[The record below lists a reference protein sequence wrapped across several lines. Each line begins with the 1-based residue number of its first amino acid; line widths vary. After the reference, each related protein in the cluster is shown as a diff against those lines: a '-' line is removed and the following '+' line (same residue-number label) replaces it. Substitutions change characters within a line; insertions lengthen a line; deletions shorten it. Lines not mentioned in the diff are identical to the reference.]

1 MSSRFI
7 IKTKIEY
14 TMTRVTCIVVALCC
28 SICAF
33 AQNEGEDNG
42 FVVDKIIAKVD
53 NYIVIKSEL
62 ERAYQDYL
70 TNGGSQSQEAKCQ
83 YLAML
88 VRNKLMLAKA
98 EIDSVVVLDA
108 EVDMNTQNRMDM
120 ILAQS
125 GRTVDELEALYGKTM
140 EQVRLELREQIRE
153 QMIVSRMEE
162 ELTKEIVVTPSDVKK
177 FFNKI
182 PKDSLPYFS
191 ASVEVAQIVK
201 IAKVNE
207 AQENETKGE
216 LISIR
221 NRILAGEDFSK
232 LAKEYSDDP
241 SVIQNGGE
249 MGWSGRG
256 RMVPEYEAMAF
267 KLKPNEISMPF
278 KSPFGIHIMQL
289 IERRGNEY
297 NSRHI
302 LMSPKPSQEDLNAA
316 KLYLDSVR
324 ILIVNDSIKFQTA
337 AKEYSDDVNTK
348 GNGGFFSDR
357 DGGQQLTVDELDPI
371 VFFKLD
377 SMKVGEVSE
386 PITYRTDDGK
396 DAVRILFYKARIA
409 PHQASLEQDWT
420 KIQAATL
427 NEKKERILEK
437 WFQKARLDVF
447 INIDPTYDYCGLL
460 AER

>member
-1 MSSRFI
+1 MKFTSMHWIKMNSRFI
-7 IKTKIEY
+7 TKKKIEY
-14 TMTRVTCIVVALCC
+14 TMARVTCLVVALCL
-28 SICAF
+28 SIGAF

-70 TNGGSQSQEAKCQ
+70 TNGGTQSQEAKCQ

-125 GRTVDELEALYGKTM
+125 GKTPDELETLYGKTL

-153 QMIVSRMEE
+153 QMIVSKMED
-162 ELTKEIVVTPSDVKK
+162 ELTKGILVTPSEVKK
-177 FFNKI
+177 FFNRI

-207 AQENETKGE
+207 AQENATKGE

-232 LAKEYSDDP
+232 LAKDFSDDP

-302 LMSPKPSQEDLNAA
+302 LMSPKPSENDLKNATD
-316 KLYLDSVR
+316 YLDSLR
-324 ILIVNDSIKFQTA
+324 NLIVHDSIKFQTA
-337 AKEYSDDVNTK
+337 AKEYSDDVQTK
-348 GNGGFFSDR
+348 GNGGFFSDG
-357 DGGQQLTVDELDPI
+357 DGGLQLTVDELDPI

-377 SMKVGEVSE
+377 SMKVGEISK

-420 KIQAATL
+420 KIQRATL
-427 NEKKERILEK
+427 GEKKEKI
-437 WFQKARLDVF
+437 
-447 INIDPTYDYCGLL
+447 
-460 AER
+460 